1 MFRAIGP
8 HTTLAYLCLALI
20 AMAGLAYANFLPG
33 LVSALAGGIGFSE
46 IEAGRIVALNG
57 YGGILGG
64 VGAVYL
70 VSRVPWRP
78 VLFGL
83 LALLAALDL
92 CTLFVANYDL
102 MLGWRFCAGLIGGMC
117 VGIAVSV
124 VARLPSPD
132 RAFGFLLLAQFSVG
146 SIVVYLLPALESVLG
161 AYAVFWV
168 MAGFVTLSMLL
179 LLILSDLPPVSES
192 ERQSI
197 SLARLVGNPFYLLGA
212 ILAYQTAASGIWAYI
227 GLIGYGARLG
237 AEDVSLYVATT
248 GMLGLAGAML
258 PILNGKRL
266 GRLFWVRSGVVLS
279 GLAAIGLIYSILT
292 WMYVLSMA
300 LLFFSWPAVLSYLFA
315 VGAEMDGSGRFAT
328 LANVVSSLGL
338 ATGPLLA
345 SSMLGDGNYTSM
357 LLGSAALFGVSMVL
371 VIKPV
376 RLHDAVECL
385 AK

>member
-1 MFRAIGP
+1 
-8 HTTLAYLCLALI
+8 
-20 AMAGLAYANFLPG
+20 
-33 LVSALAGGIGFSE
+33 
-46 IEAGRIVALNG
+46 
-57 YGGILGG
+57 
-64 VGAVYL
+64 
-70 VSRVPWRP
+70 
-78 VLFGL
+78 
-83 LALLAALDL
+83 
-92 CTLFVANYDL
+92 
-102 MLGWRFCAGLIGGMC
+102 
-117 VGIAVSV
+117 
-124 VARLPSPD
+124 
-132 RAFGFLLLAQFSVG
+132 
-146 SIVVYLLPALESVLG
+146 
-161 AYAVFWV
+161 
-168 MAGFVTLSMLL
+168 
-179 LLILSDLPPVSES
+179 
-192 ERQSI
+192 
-197 SLARLVGNPFYLLGA
+197 LLGA